1 MELFA
6 VVTVEVS
13 AHMEKPRVRAG
24 VRSVMSA
31 LTGCC
36 GIGDAVHLN

>member
-24 VRSVMSA
+24 VMSA
-31 LTGCC
+31 LTQ
-36 GIGDAVHLN
+36 DAVALVMLCI